1 MAANRGDTV
10 TAELVETDT
19 HADWGPARSR
29 TVTWYSPGPSAAKG
43 LAMSGIDYLRAIVDG
58 DLPQPRS
65 PG

>member
-1 MAANRGDTV
+1 M

-19 HADWGPARSR
+19 HADWGTERSR
-29 TVTWYSPGPSAAKG
+29 TVTWHSPGPTTAKG